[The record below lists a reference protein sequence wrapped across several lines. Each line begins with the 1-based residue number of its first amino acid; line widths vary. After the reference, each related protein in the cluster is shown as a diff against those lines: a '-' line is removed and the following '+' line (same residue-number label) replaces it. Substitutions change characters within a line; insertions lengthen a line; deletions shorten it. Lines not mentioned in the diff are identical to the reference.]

1 MDITYKEQTEK
12 SGIIREAERRVSG
25 GGRTKISRIEMISCT
40 KCPKEIKWNKEKKE
54 SIAFITKKVMCTRA
68 CVHAQSLSVVSTL
81 CDPKDSTLPGSS
93 IHEIILARILGWVAI
108 SSSRGSSLSRD

>member
-1 MDITYKEQTEK
+1 M
-12 SGIIREAERRVSG
+12 
-25 GGRTKISRIEMISCT
+25 
-40 KCPKEIKWNKEKKE
+40 NKEKKE

-108 SSSRGSSLSRD
+108 SSSRGSSLSRDQTCISSVSCIRRQILYH